1 MEMDGHG
8 GLMII
13 VDHPWRKP
21 EAKSQ
26 ERMVMCSSQDGE
38 TNQKKSWISQ
48 SEKEW
53 IAQKQVGSVKDDDYL
68 VVDSQHHNYCTSY
81 RLAGDPNC
89 TI

>member
-38 TNQKKSWISQ
+38 TNQKIMDF
-48 SEKEW
+48 SERKRMDCSE
-53 IAQKQVGSVKDDDYL
+53 
-68 VVDSQHHNYCTSY
+68 TSGICK
-81 RLAGDPNC
+81 RR
-89 TI
+89 